1 MTLEINKKILEE
13 AARKLE
19 GINEL
24 SIVNMRLESMLDYKR
39 NEYMEAVFPRYK
51 DMSSEQI
58 SEALNE
64 LFDAADSVCIMNNQ
78 PVPVEFALLSSTE
91 ERFIFQLEAKE
102 KGFKNWQI
110 LAMRQAIGI
119 DSLIGLLD

>member
-39 NEYMEAVFPRYK
+39 NEHMEAVFPRYK